1 MKLFLFSLGIALA
14 AGCGGAVNVAG
25 FDDGGS
31 ESGSGGSGSSS
42 GSGVCQ
48 FCATNQD
55 CKNSCGATQA
65 GNVWCCVSSSCY
77 SLASNLC
84 PASGSSSGGSGSG
97 SGAGGSGGAPSMGA
111 IVCGMAGSCMSPD
124 VCCAGGGMGGGTD
137 ICATQSACTAAMGD
151 SYACTGKANCA
162 SGQVCCVV
170 QGSNGNPDTAQCQS
184 TCTGNRHYQVC
195 QSSSECPS
203 GRMCRMMA
211 GVALNVC
218 R

>member
-1 MKLFLFSLGIALA
+1 
-14 AGCGGAVNVAG
+14 
-25 FDDGGS
+25 
-31 ESGSGGSGSSS
+31 
-42 GSGVCQ
+42 VCQ

-55 CKNSCGATQA
+55 CVNSCGTPTQT

-97 SGAGGSGGAPSMGA
+97 SGASGSGGTASMGA

-124 VCCAGGGMGGGTD
+124 VCCPGGGTGGGGAE
-137 ICATQSACTAAMGD
+137 ICATPTACTAAMGD

-170 QGSNGNPDTAQCQS
+170 QGSNGNPDTAQCQA

-195 QSSSECPS
+195 QSSAECPT
-203 GRMCRMMA
+203 GRTCRM
-211 GVALNVC
+211 GNVALNVC